1 MLPNGRDHRNTLTHG
16 PVEKVATRIK
26 TLRKAL
32 LWFVFCTTALSAKL
46 NSSDYLMDGI
56 TEAFTSSQNLILL
69 GTAAVSIFALRNYDD
84 DMQRYSQ
91 KHGLMS
97 NTLSHQLDLYG
108 GRWAYPALL
117 GRAMLK
123 SGTRDEK
130 MKRLL
135 CSSSAIGVTIMT
147 TIVIK
152 KATGRLRPNGENRRS
167 FPSGHTSGSFA
178 VAAVV
183 DELYGEKAGAPTY
196 LIAGLVGVHRIHDN
210 QHWLTDVI
218 AGATL
223 GTIVGRGFAA
233 VYRAASNDN
242 SSRLVPERYSRPII
256 VRLVIPIH

>member
-1 MLPNGRDHRNTLTHG
+1 M
-16 PVEKVATRIK
+16 
-26 TLRKAL
+26 RKAV
-32 LWFVFCTTALSAKL
+32 LWFVFCTTVLSAKL
-46 NSSDYLMDGI
+46 NTSDYLMDGI
-56 TEAFTSSQNLILL
+56 TEAFTSSQNLTLL

-84 DMQRYSQ
+84 DIQRYSQ

-117 GRAMLK
+117 GLAMLK

-130 MKRLL
+130 MDRLL
-135 CSSSAIGVTIMT
+135 FSSSAIGVTMMT

-152 KATGRLRPNGENRRS
+152 KAIGRLRPNGENRRS

-183 DELYGEKAGAPTY
+183 DELYGEKAGVPAY

-210 QHWLTDVI
+210 EHWLTDVI
-218 AGATL
+218 AGAAL
-223 GTIVGRGFAA
+223 GTIVGRGFISA
-233 VYRAASNDN
+233 YRTANNDD
-242 SSRLVPERYSRPII
+242 SLRLTPERHSRPIM

>member
-1 MLPNGRDHRNTLTHG
+1 MS
-16 PVEKVATRIK
+16 
-26 TLRKAL
+26 KAV
-32 LWFVFCTTALSAKL
+32 LWFVCCTTALSAKL
-46 NSSDYLMDGI
+46 NTFDFFMDGI
-56 TEAFTSSQNLILL
+56 TEAFTSSQNLTLL
-69 GTAAVSIFALRNYDD
+69 GTAAVSIFTLRAYDD
-84 DMQRYSQ
+84 DIQQYSQ

-97 NTLSHQLDLYG
+97 NTLSHHLDLYG
-108 GRWAYPALL
+108 GGWAYPALL
-117 GRAMLK
+117 GVAVLK

-130 MKRLL
+130 MDRLL
-135 CSSSAIGVTIMT
+135 FSSSAIGVTMMT

-183 DELYGEKAGAPTY
+183 DELYGEKAGAPAF

-210 QHWLTDVI
+210 EHWLTDVI
-218 AGATL
+218 AGAAL

-233 VYRAASNDN
+233 AYRTAYNDD
-242 SSRLVPERYSRPII
+242 SSRLVPERHSQPIM